1 MLLTRFLRW
10 LYGYVVITVSG
21 PYPERFLSV
30 CATRRILIWDVFPCG
45 SNVLKCHVSIRGFR
59 LLPPI
64 ICKTAVH
71 VKIIEKRGFP
81 LLFVRILK
89 RKLFLIGLAVTMLS
103 VIVLNQFI
111 WKIEIVGCE
120 NLSGAHL
127 TQKLSDYG
135 LKVGAFR
142 PYIDEKKIQNR
153 MLIEIPELAWLWVN
167 KSGSKVTVEIK
178 ERIMPPDMYDAGAYC
193 DLIAAKDGVIHSMV
207 IKNGVPMVSLG
218 DTVRQGDL
226 LVSGLILS
234 EKGVEPRQVQSE
246 GEVRA
251 RVWYEKTKAFSL
263 LSPVQN
269 ETGKTEKKHT
279 LHLFGKDVNLF
290 HSAETTFS
298 DYSKESIEKELS
310 FFGYYLGLG
319 ISSTIFKEQ
328 NITYEKNTVEST
340 VQKGALELSTAIDEE
355 TTTDSMLKE
364 SRTEHTVIDEDTVL
378 VTVVAEYIENIA
390 QKNKP

>member
-1 MLLTRFLRW
+1 MLLTRLLNW
-10 LYGYVVITVSG
+10 LKGYVIITVSG

-45 SNVLKCHVSIRGFR
+45 SNVLKCCISIRGFR

-64 ICKTAVH
+64 ARKTAVRI
-71 VKIIEKRGFP
+71 KIMEKRGFP
-81 LLFVRILK
+81 LLCVRLLK
-89 RKLFLIGLAVTMLS
+89 RKLFLVGLVFALLS
-103 VIVLNQFI
+103 MIVLNQFI
-111 WKIEIVGCE
+111 WKIEVVGCE
-120 NLSGAHL
+120 NLSASFL
-127 TQKLSDYG
+127 TQKLTDCG
-135 LKVGAFR
+135 LRVGAFR
-142 PYIDEKKIQNR
+142 PYIDEKEIQNR

-167 KSGSKVTVEIK
+167 KSGSKVTVEVK
-178 ERIMPPDMYDAGAYC
+178 ERIMPPEMYDASAYC
-193 DLIAAKDGVIHSMV
+193 DLIATKDGVIHSMV

-246 GEVRA
+246 GEVFA

-263 LSPVQN
+263 LSPLQN
-269 ETGKTEKKHT
+269 ETGNIEKKHT
-279 LHLFGKDVNLF
+279 LHFFGKDINLF
-290 HSAETTFS
+290 RSAETRFV
-298 DYSKESIEKELS
+298 DYSKETTEKELN

-319 ISSTIFKEQ
+319 LSTTIYKEQ

-340 VQKGALELSTAIDEE
+340 VQKGALELAGAIDEE
-355 TTTDSMLKE
+355 AAPDATLKE
-364 SRTEHTVIDEDTVL
+364 SRTEHEIIDDETVL